1 MPSGK
6 PPVSMAASDGYLR
19 TVGLLAGALD
29 AQGFEPVLV
38 GGMALVLLGSQR
50 VTRDFD
56 ILVSTQGPPTDQLLR
71 LMYQHRLELVTK
83 FTPAGEVK
91 RTVDNVRIAVAK
103 LKMEQPSSLFFSNPR
118 TGLRVD
124 LLLDFPLPAHQ
135 VAQRAAK
142 VRLGSGGLRVAAP
155 EDLMQLKEIAYA
167 DRRSASDAQ
176 DLEFL
181 RRMVQG

>member
-1 MPSGK
+1 
-6 PPVSMAASDGYLR
+6 MAASDGYLR
-19 TVGLLAGALD
+19 TVGALAAALD
-29 AQGFEPVLV
+29 ARGFEPVLV

-56 ILVSTQGPPTDQLLR
+56 LLVSTQGPSTEDLVR
-71 LMYQHRLELVTK
+71 LMYRHRLELVTK
-83 FTPAGEVK
+83 FSPEGEVK

-103 LKMEQPSSLFFSNPR
+103 LKAERPRSLFFSDPK

-124 LLLDFPLPAHQ
+124 LLLDFPLPAHA
-135 VAQRAAK
+135 VAGRAEK
-142 VRLGSGGLRVAAP
+142 INVGSGRLRIAST
-155 EDLMQLKEIAYA
+155 EDLRRLKEIAYA

-181 RRMVQG
+181 KRKTRE

>member
-1 MPSGK
+1 MP
-6 PPVSMAASDGYLR
+6 ASDGYLR
-19 TVGLLAGALD
+19 TVGDLAVAMDELGS
-29 AQGFEPVLV
+29 EPVLV

-56 ILVSTQGPPTDQLLR
+56 LLVSTQGPPTEDLVR
-71 LMYQHRLELVTK
+71 LMYQHHLELVTK
-83 FTPAGEVK
+83 FSPDGEVK

-103 LKMEQPSSLFFSNPR
+103 LKAEQPRSLFFSNPK

-124 LLLDFPLPAHQ
+124 LLLDFPLPAHPL
-135 VAQRAAK
+135 AKRAEK
-142 VRLGSGGLRVAAP
+142 VKVGSGSLRVAAT
-155 EDLMQLKEIAYA
+155 EDLVRLKEIAYA

-181 RRMVQG
+181 KRKLRE

>member
-1 MPSGK
+1 MRSGT
-6 PPVSMAASDGYLR
+6 PPVPMAASDDYLR
-19 TVGLLAGALD
+19 TVGALAGALEE
-29 AQGFEPVLV
+29 QGFEPVLV
-38 GGMALVLLGSQR
+38 GGMALVLMGSQR

-56 ILVSTQGPPTDQLLR
+56 ILVSTQGPPTEKLMR
-71 LMYQHRLELVTK
+71 LMYHHRLEMVTK

-103 LKMEQPSSLFFSNPR
+103 LKTEKPPSLFFCNQR

-124 LLLDFPLPAHQ
+124 LLLDFPLPAHP
-135 VAQRAAK
+135 VARRAGK
-142 VRLGSGGLRVAAP
+142 VKFGSGGIRVASP
-155 EDLMQLKEIAYA
+155 EDLLQLKEIAYA

-181 RRMVQG
+181 RRMLQG

>member
-1 MPSGK
+1 
-6 PPVSMAASDGYLR
+6 MASSDGYLR
-19 TVGLLAGALD
+19 TVGALAVALD

-56 ILVSTQGPPTDQLLR
+56 LLVSTQGASTEDLVR
-71 LMYQHRLELVTK
+71 LMYRHRLELVTK
-83 FTPAGEVK
+83 FTPEGEVK

-103 LKMEQPSSLFFSNPR
+103 LRTDPPQSLFFCNLK

-135 VAQRAAK
+135 LAQRAEK
-142 VRLGSGGLRVAAP
+142 VKVGSGGLRVASP
-155 EDLMQLKEIAYA
+155 QDLLQLKEIAYA

-181 RRMVQG
+181 RRMAKG

>member
-1 MPSGK
+1 
-6 PPVSMAASDGYLR
+6 VAASDGYLR
-19 TVGLLAGALD
+19 TVEVLAGALE
-29 AQGFEPVLV
+29 ARGFEPVLV

-56 ILVSTQGPPTDQLLR
+56 FLVSTQGPPTEELVRLLYR
-71 LMYQHRLELVTK
+71 HRLELVTK
-83 FTPAGEVK
+83 FTAAGEVQ

-103 LKMEQPSSLFFSNPR
+103 LKTEKPRSLFFCNPR

-124 LLLDFPLPAHQ
+124 LLLDFPLPAHG
-135 VAQRAAK
+135 VAQRADQVK
-142 VRLGSGGLRVAAP
+142 VGSGGIRVASP
-155 EDLMQLKEIAYA
+155 DDLMQLKELAYA

-181 RRMVQG
+181 RRMVKG

>member
-1 MPSGK
+1 
-6 PPVSMAASDGYLR
+6 MAASDDYLR
-19 TVGLLAGALD
+19 TVGGLAGALD

-38 GGMALVLLGSQR
+38 GGMALVLRGSQR

-56 ILVSTQGPPTDQLLR
+56 LLVSTLGRSTEELVR

-91 RTVDNVRIAVAK
+91 RTVDNVRIAVSK
-103 LKMEQPSSLFFSNPR
+103 LKTAKPQSLFFCNPK

-124 LLLDFPLPAHQ
+124 ILLDFPLPAHG
-135 VAQRAAK
+135 VAQRAEK
-142 VRLGSGGLRVAAP
+142 VKVGSGALRVASP
-155 EDLMQLKEIAYA
+155 QDLMQLKEIAYA

-181 RRMVQG
+181 RRMVQE

>member
-1 MPSGK
+1 
-6 PPVSMAASDGYLR
+6 MAASDGYLR
-19 TVGLLAGALD
+19 TVGRLAGELE

-56 ILVSTQGPPTDQLLR
+56 LLVSTQGPPTEDLVR
-71 LMYQHRLELVTK
+71 LMYRHHLELVTK
-83 FTPAGEVK
+83 FSPERDVK
-91 RTVDNVRIAVAK
+91 RTVDNVRIDVAR
-103 LKMEQPSSLFFSNPR
+103 LKAERPRSLFFCDPK

-124 LLLDFPLPAHQ
+124 LLLDFPLPAHP
-135 VAQRAAK
+135 VAGRAESVK
-142 VRLGSGGLRVAAP
+142 VGSDRLRVAST
-155 EDLMQLKEIAYA
+155 EDLIRLKEIAYA

-181 RRMVQG
+181 KRKTRE

>member
-1 MPSGK
+1 
-6 PPVSMAASDGYLR
+6 MAASDDYLR

-56 ILVSTQGPPTDQLLR
+56 LLVSMQGPATEELVR
-71 LMYQHRLELVTK
+71 LMYRHRLELVTK
-83 FTPAGEVK
+83 FSPAGEVQ
-91 RTVDNVRIAVAK
+91 RSVDNVRIAVAK
-103 LKMEQPSSLFFSNPR
+103 LKKETPRSLCFCNPK

-124 LLLDFPLPAHQ
+124 LLLDFPLPAHR
-135 VAQRAAK
+135 VALRAEK
-142 VRLGSGGLRVAAP
+142 VKVGSGGLRVASP

-167 DRRSASDAQ
+167 DRRSASDVQ

-181 RRMVQG
+181 RMRVQG

>member
-1 MPSGK
+1 
-6 PPVSMAASDGYLR
+6 MAASDDYLR
-19 TVGLLAGALD
+19 TVGVLAGALE

-56 ILVSTQGPPTDQLLR
+56 LLVSTQGPPTEELVRLL
-71 LMYQHRLELVTK
+71 YQHRLELVTK

-103 LKMEQPSSLFFSNPR
+103 LKTEKPQSLFFCNQR

-124 LLLDFPLPAHQ
+124 LLLDFPLPAHR
-135 VAQRAAK
+135 VAQRANK
-142 VRLGSGGLRVAAP
+142 VKLRSGGIRVASP
-155 EDLMQLKEIAYA
+155 EDLIQLKEIAYA

-176 DLEFL
+176 DLELL
-181 RRMVQG
+181 RRMMQG

>member
-1 MPSGK
+1 
-6 PPVSMAASDGYLR
+6 MAASDDYLR
-19 TVGLLAGALD
+19 TVGVLAGALD

-56 ILVSTQGPPTDQLLR
+56 LLVSTQGPPTEELVRLLYR
-71 LMYQHRLELVTK
+71 YRFELVTK

-103 LKMEQPSSLFFSNPR
+103 LKTQKLQSLFFCNPR

-124 LLLDFPLPAHQ
+124 LLLDFPLSAHP
-135 VAQRAAK
+135 VAQRADK
-142 VRLGSGGLRVAAP
+142 VRLQSGGIRVASP

-181 RRMVQG
+181 RRMMQG

>member
-1 MPSGK
+1 M
-6 PPVSMAASDGYLR
+6 VASDDYLR
-19 TVGLLAGALD
+19 TVGGLAGALD

-56 ILVSTQGPPTDQLLR
+56 LLVSTQGPPTEALVRLLYR
-71 LMYQHRLELVTK
+71 HRLELVTK
-83 FTPAGEVK
+83 FTPAGEVR

-103 LKMEQPSSLFFSNPR
+103 LKMEKPRSLFFSNLK

-124 LLLDFPLPAHQ
+124 LLLDFPLPAHR
-135 VAQRAAK
+135 VAQRAEK
-142 VRLGSGGLRVAAP
+142 VKVGSGSLRVASPA
-155 EDLMQLKEIAYA
+155 DLMQLKEIAYA

-181 RRMVQG
+181 RRKVQK

>member
-1 MPSGK
+1 
-6 PPVSMAASDGYLR
+6 MAASDDYLR
-19 TVGLLAGALD
+19 TVGVLAGALD
-29 AQGFEPVLV
+29 AKGFEPVLV

-56 ILVSTQGPPTDQLLR
+56 FLVSTQGPPTEELVRIL
-71 LMYQHRLELVTK
+71 YHHRLELVTK
-83 FTPAGEVK
+83 FNPAGEVQ
-91 RTVDNVRIAVAK
+91 RSVDNVRIAVAK
-103 LKMEQPSSLFFSNPR
+103 VKTEKLSSIFFCNRR

-135 VAQRAAK
+135 VARRAGRVK
-142 VRLGSGGLRVAAP
+142 LGAGGIRVASP
-155 EDLMQLKEIAYA
+155 EDLMQLKEMAYA

-181 RRMVQG
+181 RRMLQG

>member
-1 MPSGK
+1 
-6 PPVSMAASDGYLR
+6 MAASDDYLR

-56 ILVSTQGPPTDQLLR
+56 LLVSTQGAPSDGLVR
-71 LMYQHRLELVTK
+71 LMYQHRLELVTR

-91 RTVDNVRIAVAK
+91 RSIDNVRIAVAK
-103 LKMEQPSSLFFSNPR
+103 VESENPSSLFFFNQR

-124 LLLDFPLPAHQ
+124 LLLDFPLPAHR
-135 VAQRAAK
+135 VARRAGK
-142 VRLGSGGLRVAAP
+142 VKVGSGGLRVASP
-155 EDLMQLKEIAYA
+155 EDLMELKEIAFA
-167 DRRSASDAQ
+167 DRRLASDAQ

-181 RRMVQG
+181 RRMLRG

>member
-1 MPSGK
+1 MA
-6 PPVSMAASDGYLR
+6 VSDDYLR
-19 TVGLLAGALD
+19 TVGVLSDTLD
-29 AQGFEPVLV
+29 TQGFEPVLV
-38 GGMALVLLGSQR
+38 GGMALVLWGSQR

-56 ILVSTQGPPTDQLLR
+56 LLVSTQGPPTEKLVR

-103 LKMEQPSSLFFSNPR
+103 LTVGKPRSLFLSNPR

-124 LLLDFPLPAHQ
+124 LLLDFPLPAHGI
-135 VAQRAAK
+135 AQRAEK
-142 VRLGSGGLRVAAP
+142 VRLRSGGIRLASR
-155 EDLMQLKEIAYA
+155 EDLIHLKELAYA

-181 RRMVQG
+181 RNLIKERS